1 MNLNRGSNLFFEALM
16 FVFDLGVA
24 IKPKEPELEI
34 FFKDRNGN
42 GIPYKKGKA
51 LLVHEG
57 YTFGF
62 GSNRCHYTIN
72 SKKFLLLF

>member
-51 LLVHEG
+51 SMRDTRLV
-57 YTFGF
+57 
-62 GSNRCHYTIN
+62 SAQIDVIIP
-72 SKKFLLLF
+72 